1 MNSTTLSALA
11 EPNRLRIVELLR
23 DGPRPVGEI
32 ARRLKLRQPQASKHL
47 HVLSMAGIVI
57 VHPIAQQR
65 LYQLQPAPFME
76 LGSWL
81 ETFRQLW
88 EDRLDVLD
96 DYLQELKSARQGDQ
110 DGS

>member
-1 MNSTTLSALA
+1 MNSSTLNALA

-47 HVLSMAGIVI
+47 HVLNAAGIVI
-57 VHPIAQQR
+57 VHPVAQQR
-65 LYQLQPAPFME
+65 LYQLRPAPFIE

-81 ETFRQLW
+81 ETFRRLW

-96 DYLQELKSARQGDQ
+96 DYLQELKSNQQGSQ